1 MAMSSMADEDLAAV
15 GLASSEKIRENTL
28 WQAPVPAEL
37 REKMI
42 AEFELIKAGF

>member
-1 MAMSSMADEDLAAV
+1 MSSEYLVAV
-15 GLASSEKIRENTL
+15 GLDSTEAHKANTL